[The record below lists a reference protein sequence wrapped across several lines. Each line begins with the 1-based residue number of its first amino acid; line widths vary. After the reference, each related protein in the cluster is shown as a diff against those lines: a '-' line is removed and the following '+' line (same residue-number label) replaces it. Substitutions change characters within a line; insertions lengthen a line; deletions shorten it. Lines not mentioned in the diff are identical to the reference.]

1 MADAPE
7 QGWHLTAKGRRR
19 EMIRRL
25 MNAAERVKNGE
36 IVEMA
41 FAGLETS
48 LATDAANRTDTLDT
62 QIIAREDTTYM
73 LALGLIDTIPSC
85 CSDKLCPNNI
95 RLAAVRDGL
104 MQLGK
109 IGPFAANV
117 AVHQPP
123 ALVLKFPHKGPTE
136 PVH

>member
-1 MADAPE
+1 
-7 QGWHLTAKGRRR
+7 
-19 EMIRRL
+19 

-36 IVEMA
+36 IIEMA
-41 FAGLETS
+41 FAGLEAKLVPGTAS
-48 LATDAANRTDTLDT
+48 TTADTLDT

-73 LALGLIDTIPSC
+73 LALGVIDTLPRC
-85 CSDKLCPNNI
+85 CSNNLCPNNL
-95 RLAAVRDGL
+95 RLGAVRDGL

-117 AVHQPP
+117 DVHPQT
-123 ALVLKFPHKGPTE
+123 ASVLKFPHKGPTE